1 MTKMDT
7 REEWQSPP
15 HKHLGSPS
23 KLNKVTST
31 SSLKMSNPFAALGE
45 DDSGETE
52 SMTKLESMGKA
63 CSGQAQSPI
72 KSPPK
77 KVRQQ
82 MTGHGK
88 EFQDRMEE
96 VLAADG
102 KESSGSVLSDEIEM
116 DTDLVDDRTYW
127 TSTGEGGVDEVSL

>member
-1 MTKMDT
+1 MDT

-15 HKHLGSPS
+15 RKHTGSPS
-23 KLNKVTST
+23 KLNKVTPT
-31 SSLKMSNPFAALGE
+31 SSLKMSNPFATLGK

-52 SMTKLESMGKA
+52 SMTKLESLGKT
-63 CSGQAQSPI
+63 CSGQAQSPL

-77 KVRQQ
+77 EVRQK
-82 MTGHGK
+82 MTGQGK

-102 KESSGSVLSDEIEM
+102 KASSGSVLLDKIEM
-116 DTDLVDDRTYW
+116 DTDLADDRTYW